1 MIFAK
6 GAKLTIE
13 GTEDARAS
21 LAEAE
26 AQVPG
31 SKEGCKAQLMA
42 LIQRLADI
50 GKIFS
55 PEQMRLEEDGIFA
68 LKARCGLRAYGWFHR
83 QRRGVFV
90 ISHFVMKKAQKLD
103 RRDLERARQNRNQY
117 EDTGQ

>member
-6 GAKLTIE
+6 GARLTIE
-13 GTEDARAS
+13 WTADAKRS
-21 LAEAE
+21 RPEAE

-31 SKEGCKAQLMA
+31 SKKGCTAQLQA
-42 LIQRLADI
+42 IIQKLADK

-55 PEQMRLEEDGIFA
+55 QDQMRLEEDGIFA

-90 ISHFVMKKAQKLD
+90 VSHFIMKKTQKLD
-103 RRDLERARQNRNQY
+103 RRDLDRARNNRDQY
-117 EDTGQ
+117 ERIVL